1 VINHEKVLAVIP
13 KAISQIADSLPRVEL
28 ASILYPTEGMKTAI
42 SDLYA
47 HILRFLIRA
56 RDWYEEGTLRRWLHS
71 ITRPAELRYN
81 DLLEQIAQSSRLIDQ
96 LAAYGSQAEIRNI
109 NNKLDMVLTELDRS
123 NSIVKDLRTSF
134 TCMLRTPESLY
145 LLSNSSS
152 LSVVVKYV
160 LGHQPTPHGPAI
172 CANYVGP
179 LSSCPRRSYQN
190 ASVSPISS
198 TPALYDHHTIYVQPF
213 LAIAKTAA
221 MVRFSELI
229 YIDYQGK
236 LFISIHTEGFLC

>member
-81 DLLEQIAQSSRLIDQ
+81 DLLEQIGQSSRLIDQ

-160 LGHQPTPHGPAI
+160 LGHQPTPHGSAVCTDHIRSIPSRTW
-172 CANYVGP
+172 G
-179 LSSCPRRSYQN
+179 SYQN
-190 ASVSPISS
+190 AAIPPLSS
-198 TPALYDHHTIYVQPF
+198 TPALSDHHTIYVQPI
-213 LAIAKTAA
+213 LVVT
-221 MVRFSELI
+221 
-229 YIDYQGK
+229 
-236 LFISIHTEGFLC
+236 